1 MGAARI
7 GVPCQGVQG
16 YRATGFEGK
25 YQPLRF
31 VDSGASRME
40 IWTGKSGQN
49 GTGTRKLEVKA
60 MSWVLNLDLLTDST
74 EGWSSWWGQV

>member
-1 MGAARI
+1 M
-7 GVPCQGVQG
+7 
-16 YRATGFEGK
+16 ATGFGGK

-31 VDSGASRME
+31 VYSGASRME
-40 IWTGKSGQN
+40 IWTGKS

-60 MSWVLNLDLLTDST
+60 MSWVLNLDLVTDST

>member
-1 MGAARI
+1 
-7 GVPCQGVQG
+7 
-16 YRATGFEGK
+16 
-25 YQPLRF
+25 
-31 VDSGASRME
+31 ME

>member
-1 MGAARI
+1 MRLAK
-7 GVPCQGVQG
+7 GVQG
-16 YRATGFEGK
+16 YRATGFGGK

-60 MSWVLNLDLLTDST
+60 MR
-74 EGWSSWWGQV
+74 

>member
-1 MGAARI
+1 MVEVGRHCCILSLDAARI
-7 GVPCQGVQG
+7 GAPCQGVRG

-31 VDSGASRME
+31 VDSGASKME

-60 MSWVLNLDLLTDST
+60 MR
-74 EGWSSWWGQV
+74 